1 MVAAMAR
8 PSAEEHYGDHLAS
21 LLEEGEDL
29 LGVCSASEQQGMF
42 KGRAVL
48 LAVTDRRL
56 IVVGLDRRG
65 RPAGDAASIAP
76 GDLES
81 ADADGAG
88 GGWAELGPAIMD
100 HAAVKLKLRTRD
112 GDKHRFMLM
121 RGTGPLG
128 NLGGGESQRA
138 GVDALAAF
146 FERAGL

>member
-1 MVAAMAR
+1 MAR
-8 PSAEEHYGDHLAS
+8 PSADEHYGEHLAS
-21 LLEEGEDL
+21 LLEAGEDL
-29 LGVCSASEQQGMF
+29 LGVCSASEQQSTF

-65 RPAGDAASIAP
+65 RPDGEAETIAP

-81 ADADGAG
+81 AKADGAG
-88 GGWAELGPAIMD
+88 GGWAEFGAAIMD
-100 HAAVKLKLRTRD
+100 RSAVKVKLRTRD
-112 GDKHRFMLM
+112 GRKHRFMFM

-128 NLGGGESQRA
+128 NLGGGESQRT
-138 GVDALAAF
+138 GVDALGGF